1 MSTTSL
7 DKELQERLRE
17 ASAIG
22 DIDEVRTL
30 VESGV
35 NVNSQNEING
45 WTCLHWA
52 CKRNHK
58 HIVSYL
64 LSCGADKEILTAKD
78 EMASQLTSKPEIKRL
93 LGVEVEEV
101 PEVKEPEL
109 PIIPNYLSNPPF
121 IYSKLD
127 NKSELILA
135 QHLQNGSG
143 EHADDTQS
151 DPPSLSPT
159 HEPQKSQSLVS
170 DSPTLTPNPITHSQ
184 TQAGEFI
191 PVTEQNGVSPTP
203 ASSHNHTVVNCTVP
217 MDLSVEPH
225 LVNHADYPHA
235 VAHNGT
241 MCSPPLASPSPSL
254 ASCSGSQV
262 QPPVAGA
269 NPTMSRQQSIPQQLG
284 YGQTGGSLPAFQPF
298 FFTSTFPVNVQE
310 LVLKVRIQN
319 PNAREN
325 DFIEVELDRQELT
338 YRSLLRVCCR
348 ELDISAEHVE
358 KIRKL
363 PNTMLRKDKDVARL
377 QDFQELEVVL
387 EKAEGLSLFS
397 GTGGLTDRPC
407 YNMKASRLTY

>member
-1 MSTTSL
+1 MSTASL

-78 EMASQLTSKPEIKRL
+78 ELASQLTSKPEIKRL

-121 IYSKLD
+121 LYSKMD
-127 NKSELILA
+127 NKSEVILE
-135 QHLQNGSG
+135 QHLTQNGSG
-143 EHADDTQS
+143 EHAEDTQS
-151 DPPSLSPT
+151 DSASLSPA

-170 DSPTLTPNPITHSQ
+170 DSPAPSPRPNTHSQ
-184 TQAGEFI
+184 VQAREFI
-191 PVTEQNGVSPTP
+191 PSAQQNGVSPSP
-203 ASSHNHTVVNCTVP
+203 VSSHNHAVVHCTVP

-225 LVNHADYPHA
+225 LNHVDYPHV

-254 ASCSGSQV
+254 ASNSGSQV
-262 QPPVAGA
+262 QAPVANA
-269 NPTMSRQQSIPQQLG
+269 HPTMSRQQSIPQLS
-284 YGQTGGSLPAFQPF
+284 YGQAGGPMPAFQPF

-363 PNTMLRKDKDVARL
+363 PNTMLRKT
-377 QDFQELEVVL
+377 
-387 EKAEGLSLFS
+387 SS
-397 GTGGLTDRPC
+397 
-407 YNMKASRLTY
+407 

>member
-1 MSTTSL
+1 MFVKMSTTSL

-17 ASAIG
+17 AAALG

-30 VESGV
+30 VDSGV

-58 HIVSYL
+58 HIVTYL
-64 LSCGADKEILTAKD
+64 LSCGADKDILTAKD
-78 EMASQLTSKPEIKRL
+78 ELASQLTSKADIKRL

-121 IYSKLD
+121 IYSTMDSKAEAVL
-127 NKSELILA
+127 NTQRLT
-135 QHLQNGSG
+135 QNGST
-143 EHADDTQS
+143 EHAEDS
-151 DPPSLSPT
+151 ISNESVPLSPV
-159 HEPQKSQSLVS
+159 HESETSQQQASESFAQSTSQASGQSSSRCFVPVS
-170 DSPTLTPNPITHSQ
+170 
-184 TQAGEFI
+184 
-191 PVTEQNGVSPTP
+191 EQNGTSSSGPLP
-203 ASSHNHTVVNCTVP
+203 AVNCTVP

-225 LVNHADYPHA
+225 LNHIDHQQHA
-235 VAHNGT
+235 SHNGAVH
-241 MCSPPLASPSPSL
+241 SPPLAGPSL
-254 ASCSGSQV
+254 PSNSGGQV
-262 QPPVAGA
+262 PVPSS
-269 NPTMSRQQSIPQQLG
+269 NPAVSRQQSISQQLT
-284 YGQTGGSLPAFQPF
+284 YSSAGGPMPAFQPF

-319 PNAREN
+319 PTAREN
-325 DFIEVELDRQELT
+325 DFIEIELDRQELT

-397 GTGGLTDRPC
+397 GGLTDRPC

>member
-17 ASAIG
+17 ASALG

-58 HIVSYL
+58 QVVSYL
-64 LSCGADKEILTAKD
+64 LNSGADKDVLTAKD
-78 EMASQLTSKPEIKRL
+78 ELASQLTSKPEIKRM

-101 PEVKEPEL
+101 PEVKESEL
-109 PIIPNYLSNPPF
+109 PFIPSYLSNPPF
-121 IYSKLD
+121 MYSKMD
-127 NKSELILA
+127 TKAELILNA
-135 QHLQNGSG
+135 LSNQNGSG
-143 EHADDTQS
+143 GDHSEAPPSGPASLSPAHDSQPPQ
-151 DPPSLSPT
+151 PPSLPG
-159 HEPQKSQSLVS
+159 HGPGPREGAFVPVS
-170 DSPTLTPNPITHSQ
+170 
-184 TQAGEFI
+184 
-191 PVTEQNGVSPTP
+191 EQNGGLSSP
-203 ASSHNHTVVNCTVP
+203 SEHTANGALP

-225 LVNHADYPHA
+225 LVNHGEYPYS
-235 VAHNGT
+235 VTHNGPV
-241 MCSPPLASPSPSL
+241 CSPPLPSPSPNTTS
-254 ASCSGSQV
+254 SGSQA
-262 QPPVAGA
+262 QVANA
-269 NPTMSRQQSIPQQLG
+269 NPSMARQPSVPQQLSC
-284 YGQTGGSLPAFQPF
+284 GQASGGPMPAFQPF

-338 YRSLLRVCCR
+338 YRALLRVCCR
-348 ELDISAEHVE
+348 ELDVSSEHVE

-363 PNTMLRKDKDVARL
+363 PNTMVRKDKDVARL

-397 GTGGLTDRPC
+397 GAGSLTDRPC

>member
-78 EMASQLTSKPEIKRL
+78 ELASQLTSKPEIKRL
-93 LGVEVEEV
+93 LG
-101 PEVKEPEL
+101 
-109 PIIPNYLSNPPF
+109 
-121 IYSKLD
+121 
-127 NKSELILA
+127 
-135 QHLQNGSG
+135 
-143 EHADDTQS
+143 
-151 DPPSLSPT
+151 
-159 HEPQKSQSLVS
+159 
-170 DSPTLTPNPITHSQ
+170 
-184 TQAGEFI
+184 
-191 PVTEQNGVSPTP
+191 
-203 ASSHNHTVVNCTVP
+203 
-217 MDLSVEPH
+217 
-225 LVNHADYPHA
+225 
-235 VAHNGT
+235 
-241 MCSPPLASPSPSL
+241 
-254 ASCSGSQV
+254 
-262 QPPVAGA
+262 
-269 NPTMSRQQSIPQQLG
+269 
-284 YGQTGGSLPAFQPF
+284 
-298 FFTSTFPVNVQE
+298 E

-348 ELDISAEHVE
+348 ELDISAAHVE